1 MHKIILSTKLF
12 NLLVFVG
19 ILAAVHQLL
28 QLALQVNGR
37 RMNLPVFIERKI
49 SIQSSGGYV
58 LLETDF
64 GLWVR
69 YDGNHYAEVSVP
81 SDYSGLLCGLCGKSQ
96 A

>member
-1 MHKIILSTKLF
+1 
-12 NLLVFVG
+12 
-19 ILAAVHQLL
+19 
-28 QLALQVNGR
+28 
-37 RMNLPVFIERKI
+37 MNLPVFIEKKI

-81 SDYSGLLCGLCGKSQ
+81 FNYSGLLCGLCGKW
-96 A
+96 

>member
-1 MHKIILSTKLF
+1 MLKSKKV
-12 NLLVFVG
+12 N
-19 ILAAVHQLL
+19 
-28 QLALQVNGR
+28 VNGS
-37 RMNLPVFIERKI
+37 RMNLPIFIEKKI
-49 SIQSSGGYV
+49 SIQNSGSYV

-96 A
+96 N